1 MQRPENYGLFAMLI
15 FAGGVLMLAIAIACH
30 IWGRRIILHSRY
42 LALRVCAPPLVM
54 LFVITLFVIVPLA
67 LAGFYQSS
75 YGYQLQLG
83 EPSGPLGTMGD
94 LIGVLLL
101 LFGFLLLLGYALVL
115 FVYGTFRFYR
125 WLGEEVPNQSS
136 IDI

>member
-1 MQRPENYGLFAMLI
+1 
-15 FAGGVLMLAIAIACH
+15 
-30 IWGRRIILHSRY
+30 
-42 LALRVCAPPLVM
+42 
-54 LFVITLFVIVPLA
+54 LA

-75 YGYQLQLG
+75 YGYQLQPG

-115 FVYGTFRFYR
+115 FVYGTFRFFR